1 MNVNTMVSNNEKKV
15 LAIFGAGGR
24 TGRQLLKL
32 ALNNSNDPSFA
43 EIRIL
48 VRNRN
53 KIEATLKELHCSSDD
68 INSKLKII
76 EGSIEDEAKVQATI
90 TGADYIVSML
100 AAPASGNSSEYP
112 KDFMLNFVKC
122 LVKCIRQRPDV
133 TTKRVVVVYQ
143 AGSMSCD
150 GAGFLH
156 PMSFLSKNTVGRKLG
171 ILPKIADNDAAIQ
184 YLAAEARRE
193 GEDEYYSF
201 IVTRAG
207 NLFDDNKKEDDEQQQ
222 SQESKRTSDKPVY
235 ASHSWPPFPWTYIS
249 YQELALIT
257 LDTMKDESMY
267 DSCPFIRR

>member
-32 ALNNSNDPSFA
+32 ALKNDPSFT

-53 KIEATLKELHCSSDD
+53 KIEAILKELHCSDY
-68 INSKLKII
+68 ISKLKII
-76 EGSIEDEAKVQATI
+76 EGSIEDEAKVQDTI
-90 TGADYIVSML
+90 SGADYIVSML
-100 AAPASGNSSEYP
+100 AAAASGNSFEYP

-122 LVKCIRQRPDV
+122 LVKCIRQWPDV